1 MKYDASDFKAGEA
14 YILKTQSFIVLSKKT
29 ARIERCSKPR
39 DIDIFEI
46 YFMTN
51 RKQALQHKVKTLTQ
65 TSFQVYLNKLCPSEH
80 K

>member
-1 MKYDASDFKAGEA
+1 MKFDASDFEAGKT
-14 YILKTQSFIVLSKKT
+14 YVLKSQSFIVLSKKT

-51 RKQALQHKVKTLTQ
+51 KRKGLKHKVKTWTS
-65 TSFQVYLNKLCPSEH
+65 TSFQIYLNKLCPESF
-80 K
+80 